1 MPFRGSKV
9 KIIGWS
15 QLGIFKVKK
24 SRWPRQAVFLQIE
37 TIFGLDPRNRGSR
50 VLRTDPGSQ
59 GTVWEK
65 WPQELAKSSKKVL
78 VKSWDN
84 NPWCGKIIIM
94 DNDIN
99 IYNSNKIICFSAN
112 ENNSVLIIEN
122 INAKN
127 TSNNNNHDNNAN
139 KITIINNE

>member
-1 MPFRGSKV
+1 
-9 KIIGWS
+9 
-15 QLGIFKVKK
+15 
-24 SRWPRQAVFLQIE
+24 
-37 TIFGLDPRNRGSR
+37 
-50 VLRTDPGSQ
+50 
-59 GTVWEK
+59 
-65 WPQELAKSSKKVL
+65 
-78 VKSWDN
+78 
-84 NPWCGKIIIM
+84 M